1 MSDCQ
6 CKARVQAS
14 ENAQLPECSASD
26 LHHKTR
32 YHIRKMDC
40 PSEENLIRMALG
52 ALPQVQ
58 QLQFFLQDRQ
68 LDVVH
73 RCASDCVQ
81 HR

>member
-6 CKARVQAS
+6 CKAQVQVS

-40 PSEENLIRMALG
+40 PSEENLIRMAAEHSG
-52 ALPQVQ
+52 N
-58 QLQFFLQDRQ
+58 
-68 LDVVH
+68 
-73 RCASDCVQ
+73 
-81 HR
+81 